1 MNDRRKIEVTGYIA
15 VTVVLSFIVACGET
29 RTPNKSSRKG
39 EIVAVQASDLQ
50 RAVGTRV
57 QIAGIASG
65 TKGAW
70 YLAVENH
77 KIFFDRAIDSKLV
90 GLDVLVVGKLEIEH
104 VAIMD
109 PLSTDDIVQS
119 ETVSAAVDRY
129 VFRDFEIVPR

>member
-39 EIVAVQASDLQ
+39 EIVADLQ